1 VKQVGKPVSLKFTNF
16 DSHLWNRHPACLKK
30 KHRHPAC
37 LKKTQ
42 ASCLFKKKQRHPA
55 CLKKNTGILPVKKNR
70 DILPVKKKHRQD
82 ACSTVAINHA
92 KLI

>member
-1 VKQVGKPVSLKFTNF
+1 VGKPVSLKFTNF

-30 KHRHPAC
+30 NTVRIPV
-37 LKKTQ
+37 
-42 ASCLFKKKQRHPA
+42 
-55 CLKKNTGILPVKKNR
+55 LKKNTVRIPILKNTGRIPVKKHR
-70 DILPVKKKHRQD
+70 LKKHRQD